1 MPSPASR
8 LWRRIAVAAVLL
20 GASLSIFPP
29 VLGRAAPETV
39 VDTRTLGPAALTP
52 AAAPARLGGAAPTK
66 RAIWTRTTRVCAPF
80 RFTMVALV
88 WKQAGDRHVTAEL
101 SWGTGSA
108 PGHATVEA
116 DPHDAPDAGSR
127 EDTGIQGTPPVWTG
141 EQRCASFRL
150 RLPIKD
156 SLRALRAVFINSSGT
171 ASEPSALQALGD
183 RVVGAWGAIAG
194 VWAAAPAQAATAQPG
209 IISRAEWGANESLRN
224 CGPFYADALR
234 MSYIHHT
241 ATGNDYGP
249 DRADDVIRGIYAYHT
264 KARGWCDIAYQ
275 FLVDRFGRIYEG
287 RYGGID
293 QPIIGAHAMGFNTG
307 SAGIAAIGN
316 YVVAHPSVVVVRAI
330 KRLVSWRMD
339 VAHVS
344 PTGWTTMTSA
354 GGPNQKYKKGET
366 VLIRTVVAHRR
377 TGYTVCPGHLW
388 ELMGKIRRDAA
399 LMGLP
404 KIYDVSQ
411 SATGLVHGLSTV
423 QYRGTISEP
432 LRWQV
437 SITDQYGQVVQ
448 AFSGHG
454 TAIDAVWNGLDQAA
468 NPVSDGIYDVT
479 ISAGGGATDPSAT
492 PAAFK
497 LTVCATP
504 PPPAAVPAPGGSPT
518 PAPAPTASPGPCG

>member
-1 MPSPASR
+1 MPSPAPR
-8 LWRRIAVAAVLL
+8 LWRRIAVSAVLV
-20 GASLSIFPP
+20 GSSLSIFPP
-29 VLGRAAPETV
+29 VLGRGVPATV
-39 VDTRTLGPAALTP
+39 MHIENLGPAALSP
-52 AAAPARLGGAAPTK
+52 GPGQAPREGAFPVK
-66 RAIWTRTTRVCAPF
+66 RAVWTRTTRVCAPF

-88 WKQAGDRHVTAEL
+88 WKQRGDRHVTADL
-101 SWGTGSA
+101 SWGTGQ
-108 PGHATVEA
+108 TRIEA

-127 EDTGIQGTPPVWTG
+127 EDTGIQGTPLVWTG
-141 EQRCASFRL
+141 EERCASFRL
-150 RLPIKD
+150 RLPARD
-156 SLRALRAVFINSSGT
+156 SLRNLRTVFINSSGT
-171 ASEPSALQALGD
+171 ASEPSTLQRLGD
-183 RVVGAWGAIAG
+183 RVATAWATIAG
-194 VWAAAPAQAATAQPG
+194 VWAAPPARAASAQPP
-209 IISRAEWGANESLRN
+209 IIPRAEWGANESLRN

-241 ATGNDYGP
+241 ATGNNYGR
-249 DRADDVIRGIYAYHT
+249 DRADDAIRGIYAYHT

-293 QPIIGAHAMGFNTG
+293 QPVIGAHAMGFNTG
-307 SAGIAAIGN
+307 SAGIAALGN
-316 YVVAHPSVVVVRAI
+316 YLVSDPPIAVVRAI

-339 VAHVS
+339 VAHVA

-377 TGYTVCPGHLW
+377 TGFTVCPGHLFG
-388 ELMGKIRRDAA
+388 LMGKIRRDSA

-404 KIYDVSQ
+404 KMYDVSQ
-411 SATGLVHGLSTV
+411 SATGLVHGLTTV

-437 SITDQYGQVVQ
+437 TITNPSAQVVQ

-454 TAIDAVWNGLDQAA
+454 TAIDVVWNGLDQAE
-468 NPVSDGIYDVT
+468 NPVADGIYDVT

-492 PAAFK
+492 PTTFK
-497 LTVCATP
+497 LKVCATP
-504 PPPAAVPAPGGSPT
+504 PPPPPAPPTGAVPT
-518 PAPAPTASPGPCG
+518 PTAPPGPCG